1 MSISATKIRNI
12 ARLDACSIIDIIA
25 LMYLADVTIKKYLHE
40 GKIEISPKIKDEDIR
55 PIGIRLHLAK
65 KILIP
70 TPGHVDLLQPV
81 DLNYSEVNLEEED
94 FVLEPNGF
102 ILGSTVEKIRMAPD
116 IMGFLDGR
124 STIARLGLTV
134 HVTAGVIDG
143 KHDVAG
149 TITLEIKNL
158 GVHSV
163 RLRENDA
170 IGQLIFATLGEDI
183 QQQSQS
189 QYIGQ
194 DGVVAPNLAFRP
206 GIDT

>member
-1 MSISATKIRNI
+1 
-12 ARLDACSIIDIIA
+12 
-25 LMYLADVTIKKYLHE
+25 MYLADVTIKKYLRE
-40 GKIEISPKIKDEDIR
+40 GIIEISPKIKDEDIR
-55 PIGIRLHLAK
+55 PIGIRLHLAR
-65 KILIP
+65 KILVP
-70 TPGHVDLLQPV
+70 KPGYVDLSSPS
-81 DLNYSEVNLEEED
+81 DLNHEIIDIEED
-94 FVLEPNGF
+94 EFVLEPNAF
-102 ILGSTVEKIRMAPD
+102 ILASTVEKIKMAPN

-158 GVHSV
+158 GVYSV

-170 IGQLIFATLGEDI
+170 IGQLIFSTLGEDI
-183 QQQSQS
+183 QQESQS

-206 GIDT
+206 GIDK

>member
-1 MSISATKIRNI
+1 
-12 ARLDACSIIDIIA
+12 
-25 LMYLADVTIKKYLHE
+25 MYLADVTIKKYLQE
-40 GKIEISPKIKDEDIR
+40 GIIEINPTIKDEDIR
-55 PIGIRLHLAK
+55 PIGIRLHLAR
-65 KILIP
+65 KILLP
-70 TPGHVDLLQPV
+70 KPGFVDLRSP
-81 DLNYSEVNLEEED
+81 SNLEYEEVD
-94 FVLEPNGF
+94 IKKNSFTLKPNEF
-102 ILGSTVEKIRMAPD
+102 ILASTIEKIRMAPN

-163 RLRENDA
+163 CLRERDA
-170 IGQLIFATLGEDI
+170 VGQLIFATLGEDI
-183 QQQSQS
+183 QQESQS

-194 DGVVAPNLAFRP
+194 DGVVGPRLNFRP
-206 GIDT
+206 GIDR